1 MKLFKYILLLALSSG
16 LLYFSSCEDDF
27 EDENYD
33 FSNSLPS
40 YVELTS
46 GADIATVP
54 GDTVSVTVRLR
65 EARDAD
71 VNVNYEITGDFT
83 DNGTATVAQGNLNTA
98 IPVIIPMMPDTGMAT
113 LTLTGVDNGLTIG
126 RGDPAQGLSATS
138 VNILWEAP

>member
-16 LLYFSSCEDDF
+16 LLFFTSCEDDF

-46 GADIATVP
+46 GADIEAAP
-54 GDTVSVTVRLR
+54 GDTVAVTVRLR
-65 EARDAD
+65 EARDAN
-71 VNVNYEITGDFT
+71 VNVNYEITGDIT
-83 DNGTATVAQGNLNTA
+83 ENGMATIAQGTLNA
-98 IPVIIPMMPDTGMAT
+98 SIPVIIPMMPDTGMAT

-126 RGDPAQGLSATS
+126 RGDPSLGLSDTS
-138 VNILWEAP
+138 VDILWE